1 MWGYMQVDQAS
12 AQSALDN
19 IAQTEARTVQA
30 AVYGANSA
38 IAILWGVV
46 VAFAYLANQFLPAI
60 AGPTWLC
67 AWASGFAG
75 TALISWRW
83 KRRSRDAHW
92 MAMRLVW
99 AQMVLI
105 LFGFLILW
113 LLPPSSPRQVSAFFP
128 LVFMMGYVIAGLWMG
143 RFFILCGILVSALTV
158 IGYLYSGPWLPLWMA
173 LANGGALIAGGLY
186 LRKVGLQP

>member
-1 MWGYMQVDQAS
+1 MDQAS

-19 IAQTEARTVQA
+19 IAQAEARTVQA

-38 IAILWGVV
+38 IAVLWGVV

-75 TALISWRW
+75 TALINWRW

-105 LFGFLILW
+105 LFGFLFLW
-113 LLPPSSPRQVSAFFP
+113 LLPPSGPRQVSAFFP

-173 LANGGALIAGGLY
+173 FANGGGLIAGGLY
-186 LRKVGLQP
+186 LRKVGLRP